1 MMIVDPFTAQ
11 LQSAVLAYFAGER
24 QELWLTLGLSLL
36 VSVLVTCLWLSTRTG
51 FAAALAL
58 TTVVT
63 TGLLA
68 GGAAS
73 LLNRD
78 SGLASSIVQALGTDQ
93 QAARMATERERMSV
107 VRSKYRY
114 YRIGALALGLA
125 ALLCL
130 ALSHRGWVHGLA
142 VGLLLLVVAQTLIDH
157 HSEQRADRYFSQLS
171 AGHASE

>member
-1 MMIVDPFTAQ
+1 MMTVDPFTAQ
-11 LQSAVLAYFAGER
+11 LQSAVLTYFAGER
-24 QELWLTLGLSLL
+24 HEIWLTLELSLL
-36 VSVLVTCLWLSTRTG
+36 VCVLVICLWLNTRTG

-73 LLNRD
+73 LLSRD
-78 SGLASSIVQALGTDQ
+78 RGLASSIVQVLDTDQ
-93 QAARMATERERMSV
+93 QEARIATERERISV

-114 YRIGALALGLA
+114 YRIGALAIGLA

-142 VGLLLLVVAQTLIDH
+142 VGLLLLVMAQTLIDH
-157 HSEQRADRYFSQLS
+157 YSEQRANRYFSQLS
-171 AGHASE
+171 AGHAGE

>member
-36 VSVLVTCLWLSTRTG
+36 VSVLVTCLWLSSRTG

-78 SGLASSIVQALGTDQ
+78 SGLASSIVQSLGTDQ
-93 QAARMATERERMSV
+93 QAAAWPPSVNACRWSDRSIATTAS
-107 VRSKYRY
+107 
-114 YRIGALALGLA
+114 GLWPLAWQHCCA
-125 ALLCL
+125 
-130 ALSHRGWVHGLA
+130 
-142 VGLLLLVVAQTLIDH
+142 
-157 HSEQRADRYFSQLS
+157 
-171 AGHASE
+171 

>member
-1 MMIVDPFTAQ
+1 MFKHTIT
-11 LQSAVLAYFAGER
+11 
-24 QELWLTLGLSLL
+24 
-36 VSVLVTCLWLSTRTG
+36 
-51 FAAALAL
+51 AAALAL
-58 TTVVT
+58 TTVVA

-78 SGLASSIVQALGTDQ
+78 SGLASSIVQSLGTDQ

-142 VGLLLLVVAQTLIDH
+142 VGLLLLVVHRLYGRGQEH
-157 HSEQRADRYFSQLS
+157 RM
-171 AGHASE
+171 G